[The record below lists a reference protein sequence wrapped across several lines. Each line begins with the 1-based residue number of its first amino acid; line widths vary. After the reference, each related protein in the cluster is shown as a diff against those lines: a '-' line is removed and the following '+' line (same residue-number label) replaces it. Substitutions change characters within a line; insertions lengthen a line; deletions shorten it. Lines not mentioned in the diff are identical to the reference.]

1 MRVTARGGVGRAP
14 ADPEPFDDFFRV
26 TYVGSVRLAHLLTGD
41 RWAAEDLAQEAYTR
55 LHPRYARLDN
65 PGAYLRVSLVNAAQS
80 YHRRR
85 GREQT
90 RMQRLAPPPGTADA
104 VDAADAASA
113 VAQEVLA
120 AIDGLPYRQKAVV
133 VLRYYEDMSEADIAT
148 VLGCRP
154 GTVKSLA
161 SRALARLEKEISR

>member
-1 MRVTARGGVGRAP
+1 MRVTARSGVGRAP
-14 ADPEPFDDFFRV
+14 ADPEPFDDFFRA

-80 YHRRR
+80 YHRLR

-113 VAQEVLA
+113 VAHEMLA

-161 SRALARLEKEISR
+161 SRALTRLEKEISR

>member
-1 MRVTARGGVGRAP
+1 VTARGGVSRAP
-14 ADPEPFDDFFRV
+14 ADPDPFDDFFRA
-26 TYVGSVRLAHLLTGD
+26 TYAGSVRLAHLLTGD
-41 RWAAEDLAQEAYTR
+41 RWAAEDIAQEAYTR
-55 LHPRYARLDN
+55 LHPRYGGLDN
-65 PGAYLRVSLVNAAQS
+65 PAAYLRVSLVNAAQS
-80 YHRRR
+80 FHRRR

-90 RMQRLAPPPGTADA
+90 RLQRVAPLPDA
-104 VDAADAASA
+104 VDAAAGGDH
-113 VAQEVLA
+113 ELLA

-133 VLRYYEDMSEADIAT
+133 VLRYYEDMSEADIAA